1 MLHQHFQYLHF
12 CVWLYV
18 KLLNPSLT
26 SNLQILAPFGIII
39 SSSFEMIFVT
49 KSKTTYTITVIKI
62 AVSVATDVGIT
73 FDNNLNEPIVNTLDM
88 SVAAKGLKNDFS
100 IFTSR

>member
-1 MLHQHFQYLHF
+1 
-12 CVWLYV
+12 
-18 KLLNPSLT
+18 
-26 SNLQILAPFGIII
+26 
-39 SSSFEMIFVT
+39 MIFVT

-88 SVAAKGLKNDFS
+88 SVAAKGLKNG
-100 IFTSR
+100 IYTGR